1 MLFITFV
8 YPNHLTV
15 AVTYYNRAFCVYP
28 MPKSGQFRPI
38 MDNEQGAHAGVI
50 YIPHPGYAIYRS
62 AWAIVCYKWEGSPE
76 PRRGNLQ

>member
-38 MDNEQGAHAGVI
+38 MDNEQGAHAS
-50 YIPHPGYAIYRS
+50 AIY
-62 AWAIVCYKWEGSPE
+62 APIWGVLYIV
-76 PRRGNLQ
+76 RRGLLFVATEGQSRASNR